1 MIHSFTFSPHLFIE
15 ECLLTYIKNEDLM
28 VYLYVFIYGMTP
40 VPDGYLVQVFPI
52 RDFSFCKHTDWK
64 VKHILGNTALKPF
77 LFY

>member
-1 MIHSFTFSPHLFIE
+1 
-15 ECLLTYIKNEDLM
+15 M

-52 RDFSFCKHTDWK
+52 QDFSFCKHTDWK
-64 VKHILGNTALKPF
+64 VKRILGNIALKPF